1 MQALVYGV
9 SPEPFEVPPDAN
21 PLTRNLA
28 GSPTAL
34 RHVPDPALP
43 HDDRVLIR
51 PRLTGICG
59 SDSKQI
65 LLDFG
70 KGDTDN
76 AMAAFCSFPQVMGH
90 EVVADVVAM
99 GCAARG
105 LVLRSRGSLVQ
116 AGVHAPGRWEWSP
129 LYFKEIALVGSN
141 AFGVEEV
148 GGRRNHA
155 IADQGKSGAVKVA
168 IDQRDSR

>member
-28 GSPTAL
+28 GSPAAL

-65 LLDFG
+65 L
-70 KGDTDN
+70 
-76 AMAAFCSFPQVMGH
+76 
-90 EVVADVVAM
+90 ADVVAM

-141 AFGVEEV
+141 AFGVDEV

-155 IADQGKSGAVKVA
+155 IADQGKSRAVKVA